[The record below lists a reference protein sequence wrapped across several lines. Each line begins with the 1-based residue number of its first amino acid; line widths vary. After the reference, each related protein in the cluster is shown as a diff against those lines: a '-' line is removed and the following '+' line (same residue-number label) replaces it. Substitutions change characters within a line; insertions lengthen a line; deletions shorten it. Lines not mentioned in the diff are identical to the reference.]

1 MFETESLIFENRLV
15 FSNKYIPD
23 KIVHREQQIEE
34 VQARLQWPLMKNP
47 SKPKDHVIYGFGG
60 TGKTLIS
67 RHVVDE
73 LMKRTPDVTYFY
85 ISLKDA
91 HTLVRAL
98 NAILAKMGGKAGK
111 TNSSQHLFEKIY
123 ACVNTLPQKYVI
135 FILDEIDKVVDGYDD
150 LLYGFLRSNEKASTE
165 KEITLI
171 ATSND
176 FNFPSGLEMGTR
188 SSFSLMDKLTFPM
201 YNAPQLKDILA
212 NRAVLGLKKGT
223 YDDAILSLCAAHGAR
238 DHGDAR
244 KTIELLEKSAEIT
257 MARKDAKITHEHIEL
272 ALKQSEY
279 EGVYYGL
286 KTLPIQS
293 KAVALSCIRDRKR
306 ILKSKQQKS
315 GESTTNTA
323 YSEYTNICHRLSI
336 SSLSLRRFSDIIN
349 DLAFLGMLN
358 NTITYT
364 KTANVPSRGKKKLI
378 EITISLERAEEIIT
392 GDEVFSSFKPEIVQT
407 KLDLSMMEK

>member
-1 MFETESLIFENRLV
+1 MQ
-15 FSNKYIPD
+15 KW
-23 KIVHREQQIEE
+23 
-34 VQARLQWPLMKNP
+34 A
-47 SKPKDHVIYGFGG
+47 
-60 TGKTLIS
+60 
-67 RHVVDE
+67 
-73 LMKRTPDVTYFY
+73 
-85 ISLKDA
+85 
-91 HTLVRAL
+91 
-98 NAILAKMGGKAGK
+98 AKLEK

-123 ACVNTLPQKYVI
+123 TSVNTLPQKYII

-150 LLYGFLRSNEKASTE
+150 LLYGFLRSNEKAPTE

-201 YNAPQLKDILA
+201 YNAPQLKDIIT
-212 NRAVLGLKKGT
+212 NRAALGLKKGT
-223 YDDAILSLCAAHGAR
+223 YDDTILSICAAHGAR

-244 KTIELLEKSAEIT
+244 KTIELLEKSAEIA
-257 MARKDAKITHEHIEL
+257 MAKKDSKITQEHIEL

-293 KAVALSCIRDRKR
+293 KAVALACIRDRKR

-323 YSEYTNICHRLSI
+323 YNEYSNICRHLSI

-364 KTANVPSRGKKKLI
+364 KTANVPSRGKKKII
-378 EITISLERAEEIIT
+378 EIIISLERAEEIIT
-392 GDEVFSSFKPEIVQT
+392 SDDVFSSFKPEIIQT
-407 KLDLSMMEK
+407 KFDVGTL

>member
-1 MFETESLIFENRLV
+1 
-15 FSNKYIPD
+15 
-23 KIVHREQQIEE
+23 
-34 VQARLQWPLMKNP
+34 MKTP
-47 SKPKDHVIYGFGG
+47 SKPKDHIIYGFGG

-67 RHVVDE
+67 RHVVEE

-123 ACVNTLPQKYVI
+123 ACVNTLPQKYII

-150 LLYGFLRSNEKASTE
+150 LLYGFLRSNEKSPTD
-165 KEITLI
+165 KEITLM

-201 YNAPQLKDILA
+201 YNALQLKDILS
-212 NRAVLGLKKGT
+212 NRAILGLKKNT
-223 YDDAILSLCAAHGAR
+223 YDDTILSICAACGAR

-244 KTIELLEKSAEIT
+244 KTIELLEKSAEIA
-257 MARKDAKITHEHIEL
+257 MAAKGVVKITQEHIEL
-272 ALKQSEY
+272 ALKQSDY
-279 EGVYYGL
+279 EGVYHGL

-293 KAVALSCIRDRKR
+293 KAVALACIRDRKR
-306 ILKSKQQKS
+306 ILKSRQKG
-315 GESTTNTA
+315 GESTTNTV
-323 YSEYTNICHRLSI
+323 YGEYTNICHHLSI

-358 NTITYT
+358 NTITYS
-364 KTANVPSRGKKKLI
+364 KTTNVPTRGKKKII
-378 EITISLERAEEIIT
+378 ELSISRERAEETIT
-392 GDEVFSSFKPEIVQT
+392 SDEVFCSFKPEFEQT
-407 KLDLSMMEK
+407 TLDGSKMRG

>member
-1 MFETESLIFENRLV
+1 MFETESPIFENRLV
-15 FSNKYIPD
+15 FSNKYVPE
-23 KIVHREQQIEE
+23 KIVHRDQQIEE

-73 LMKRTPDVTYFY
+73 LMKRTHDVTYFY

-98 NAILAKMGGKAGK
+98 NAILGKMGGKAGK

-123 ACVNTLPQKYVI
+123 ACVNTLPHKYII

-150 LLYGFLRSNEKASTE
+150 LLYGFLRSNEKAQTD

-212 NRAVLGLKKGT
+212 NRAILGLKKNT
-223 YDDAILSLCAAHGAR
+223 YDDAILSICAAHGAR

-244 KTIELLEKSAEIT
+244 KTIELLEKSGEIA
-257 MARKDAKITHEHIEL
+257 MARKSSKITQEHIDL

-279 EGVYYGL
+279 EGVYCGL

-306 ILKSKQQKS
+306 ILKSKQTKN
-315 GESTTNTA
+315 ESTTNTA
-323 YSEYTNICHRLSI
+323 YNEYTNICSSLGI

-364 KTANVPSRGKKKLI
+364 KTSNVPTRGKKKI
-378 EITISLERAEEIIT
+378 IDVTISLERAEEIIT
-392 GDEVFSSFKPEIVQT
+392 GDDIFSSFKPEIIQT
-407 KLDLSMMEK
+407 KLEVQ